1 MGNFVFNL
9 SNYQKMKKLFFLA
22 SLATLVACNK
32 EDGLE
37 NEQNNQAQLK
47 ESNWATM
54 SEFKLGRIGVDSMV
68 VVKLNGEIV
77 HTEAGPTEN
86 ASFVGASWGTISNG
100 TRTSYELS
108 DFNYTV
114 EYVPITGNFDFTHHE
129 NAVLAFEDLRK
140 GIDADYNDFVV
151 KVHTC
156 MYENQTYDTTY
167 QKVNENN
174 HRCNGYGKEKKKCI
188 ITPKNVE
195 IKVAFQNIKP
205 IAMGAEYDMAFGC
218 QIVALQK
225 CSNKVLGVKEV
236 ILSKDVR
243 SEYFNGT
250 KGMLNT
256 VNESSA
262 KKFNIKGSE
271 VETENFIK
279 KDTVIATFENMNQ
292 CEVKFQ
298 LIYFIEVYPTDG
310 SASYRNYSV
319 IVKDENLFE
328 NFIDFVNGTNGAALG
343 HDNYALGIY
352 LPSGC
357 GFKYLAEKE
366 SIFNAYP
373 NYRNW
378 LNGNYSRNPFVNPN
392 TEYIYDAPANNEN
405 L

>member
-1 MGNFVFNL
+1 
-9 SNYQKMKKLFFLA
+9 MKKLFFLA
-22 SLATLVACNK
+22 SLAALVACNK
-32 EDGLE
+32 EEGLE
-37 NEQNNQAQLK
+37 NEQNNDVQLK

-54 SEFKLGRIGVDSMV
+54 SEFKLGHVGKDSMV
-68 VVKLNGEIV
+68 VVKLNGEVV

-86 ASFVGASWGTISNG
+86 ASFLGASWGNLSNG
-100 TRTSYELS
+100 TRASYDLN

-114 EYVPITGNFDFTHHE
+114 EYVPMTGNFDFTHYE

-151 KVHTC
+151 KVQTA
-156 MYENQTYDTTY
+156 MFEQQTYDTTY
-167 QKVNENN
+167 VKVNGKKND
-174 HRCNGYGKEKKKCI
+174 RCKGHGNDKNKTQCV
-188 ITPKNVE
+188 ITPENVE

-205 IAMGAEYDMAFGC
+205 IAMGAEYNMAFGC

-225 CSNKVLGVKEV
+225 CSNKVLGIKEV

-262 KKFNIKGSE
+262 KKFNIKGYE
-271 VETENFIK
+271 VETDVYSK

-319 IVKDENLFE
+319 IVKDECFFE
-328 NFIDFVNGTNGAALG
+328 NVIDFINGTNGAALG